1 MNGYFLIAGLLLVL
15 LAVAHA
21 IWGERRVFT
30 VLTSNTTDPETYLSV
45 YVPWHQLTGVLLL
58 SGIALV
64 LTAFQPSAPTSLP
77 IFILALITANLLV
90 FFGLVIGKQQT
101 QMFTRTLPQT
111 VLFLLLI
118 VLLILGINSAVL

>member
-1 MNGYFLIAGLLLVL
+1 MNGYFLIAGLMLALLS
-15 LAVAHA
+15 VAHA

-30 VLTSNTTDPETYLSV
+30 VLTSNATDPETYLSV

-64 LTAFQPSAPTSLP
+64 LTAFQPSAPTSAP
-77 IFILALITANLLV
+77 IFILALITANMLV
-90 FFGLVIGKQQT
+90 FFGLVIGKKQT
-101 QMFTRTLPQT
+101 PMFARTLPQI

-118 VLLILGINSAVL
+118 VLIILGITSSAL

>member
-15 LAVAHA
+15 LSVAHA

-30 VLTSNTTDPETYLSV
+30 ILTPKTTDAETYLSV

-58 SGIALV
+58 SGVALL
-64 LTAFQPSAPTSLP
+64 LTAFQSSAPTFVP
-77 IFILALITANLLV
+77 IFILAIITSNMLV
-90 FFGLVIGKQQT
+90 FFGLVIGKKQT
-101 QMFTRTLPQT
+101 QMFARTLPQT

-118 VLLILGINSAVL
+118 VLIILGIASSAL